1 MNSTKGH
8 NMKVSSTMAE
18 RHSEN
23 DFAENLRILSDS
35 GAGVIHIRTNE
46 VVRATLSCRQSVL
59 VDGNHCREWDIANGF
74 REFDVSN
81 MFKNSVGGDGNTDI
95 HSCMAV
101 PGSKIA
107 DTEEDEIYTY
117 FIFVNPQYWMEG
129 NPIITH
135 YLQQYCHTLAST
147 NVRVL
152 LITPDTPLPD
162 PLNDSV
168 VTIHF
173 DTPSHAELKAYLGG
187 VFNGVEGNILDV
199 DEDDDMDKICY
210 AGAGMSREAFEMY
223 ASIAVVQSA
232 TEGEDS
238 TVGMEDI
245 ISGIN
250 KGKTEVIN
258 KNDILELYPSESI
271 DDVGGME
278 NLKEWVNKRADCYS
292 DEAKEFGVEA
302 PKGLVL
308 VGIPGTGKSLVA
320 KAIASELGVPL
331 VRLDFGRV
339 FNSLVGKSEER
350 MRVALK
356 MVESMAPCVLFCDEI
371 DKGLG
376 GIGGSGDS
384 GTSSRVLGSFLTWLQ
399 ENETP
404 VFSMVTA
411 NNISGLP
418 PELLRRGRFDAIF
431 STGFPTPDEVKEVLS
446 IHLRKRG
453 WDIKAYKASSIQ
465 GVLNAARGYVPA
477 EIEAAVKDGLVAAF
491 SEGVDLEMSHVTNA
505 LKAMVPLSKTYGEQ
519 IQKMALWM
527 ENNATPASKRYEE
540 ADVLNV
546 ESINKPRTRIRN
558 KKDKE

>member
-1 MNSTKGH
+1 
-8 NMKVSSTMAE
+8 MKVTDSLAE

-23 DFAENLRILSDS
+23 DFADNLRILSDS

-46 VVRATLSCRQSVL
+46 IVRATLSCRQSIL
-59 VDGNHCREWDIANGF
+59 VYGDHYREWDIANGF
-74 REFDVSN
+74 REFDISN
-81 MFKNSVGGDGNTDI
+81 MFKNTVSGDGNTDI
-95 HSCMAV
+95 HNCMSM
-101 PGSKIA
+101 PGGHIA
-107 DTEEDEIYTY
+107 STENDETYTY
-117 FIFVNPQYWMEG
+117 FVFVNPQYWLRD
-129 NPIITH
+129 NPILTH

-152 LITPDTPLPD
+152 LITPDTALPE

-168 VTIHF
+168 VTVHF
-173 DTPSHAELKAYLGG
+173 DTPSHAELKTYLDI
-187 VFNGVEGNILDV
+187 VLNGVEGDILNI
-199 DEDDDMDKICY
+199 DEDTDKDKICY

-223 ASIAVVQSA
+223 ASIAIVQAA
-232 TEGEDS
+232 TEGEES
-238 TVGMEDI
+238 EVGLEDVI
-245 ISGIN
+245 EGIN
-250 KGKTEVIN
+250 RGKTEVIN
-258 KNDILELYPSESI
+258 KNDILELYPSENI
-271 DDVGGME
+271 EDVGGME
-278 NLKEWVNKRADCYS
+278 NLKEWVNKRSNCYS
-292 DEAKEFGVEA
+292 EEAKEFGVEA
-302 PKGLVL
+302 PKGIVL

-320 KAIASELGVPL
+320 KAISSELGVPL

-404 VFSMVTA
+404 VFCMVTA
-411 NNISGLP
+411 NNITGLP

-431 STGFPTPDEVKEVLS
+431 STGFPTPDETKEVLD

-453 WDIKAYKASSIQ
+453 WEMGEYSKANVQEVINAS
-465 GVLNAARGYVPA
+465 RGYVPA

-491 SEGVDLEMSHVTNA
+491 SDGVDLEMFHIVDA
-505 LKAMVPLSKTYGEQ
+505 LNAMVPLSVTYGEQ

-527 ENNATPASKRYEE
+527 KNNATPASKVYEE
-540 ADVLNV
+540 ADVVNV